1 MENIDDPRSWYQFQ
15 FLLAK
20 KVKLEA
26 WTSLRSILP
35 ITAAPSLSA
44 WEMDMSKDVL
54 EVMFR
59 EQDSGMDRPCGS
71 ETVHR
76 AVKPVSLTTAI
87 FALRKCKYW
96 ITTADL

>member
-1 MENIDDPRSWYQFQ
+1 MENIDGPRSWYQFQ

-26 WTSLRSILP
+26 WTNLWSILP
-35 ITAAPSLSA
+35 IAAGPSFGV
-44 WEMDMSKDVL
+44 WKTDTSKDVL
-54 EVMFR
+54 ETTFR
-59 EQDSGMDRPCGS
+59 EHDSGTDGPCGP

-76 AVKPVSLTTAI
+76 AAKPVSLSTAI

-96 ITTADL
+96 ITTADI